1 MKLVRKKT
9 WELYDLSKDRTET
22 GNLAS
27 KQPEL
32 AAKMEADWNAWFTE
46 CTGEVFADAKARR
59 EAEKKANNQK
69 KGGA

>member
-1 MKLVRKKT
+1 
-9 WELYDLSKDRTET
+9 
-22 GNLAS
+22 
-27 KQPEL
+27 
-32 AAKMEADWNAWFTE
+32 MEADWNAWFTE